1 MLMSLTASHKNASFD
16 LLEQLSSQ
24 VDATSVLARVTE
36 ATPAVKGS
44 ILVSTCNRFELYVDV
59 DDQHPDALARALG
72 SATDAIAEHCDVSA
86 ESLSSTWHVTTEQDT
101 AEHLF
106 SVASGL
112 ESVVVGEGEIAGQ
125 VRRSLERARGAGTT
139 TSDLERLFQH
149 ASKTSRGVKNRTP
162 LGQAGRSIVRLALEL
177 AASRITTWSTARVLL
192 VGTGAYAGASL
203 AALRDR
209 GVTDVSVYSASGRGA
224 KFAASHGIPHIE
236 PDGLHTAIASS
247 DVIITCT
254 VSEDYVL
261 DAELLQRARIEFA
274 LAHSKA
280 HVHEALHR
288 DETPGCP
295 VNHDAYQLVID
306 LGLPRNVDPD
316 VGGVYGVEL
325 LDLETIRI
333 HAPLDEL
340 QATDTARA
348 IVRTAARNFTRAGA
362 EESLAPAVVALRRRA
377 HALLDEEIARVQ
389 PGDPDGTAAAALR
402 HMMGRLLHKP
412 TSRARAFAS
421 TGEHDRYLDALSVLF
436 DLDVAI
442 DVDAAGDDPAAQTSA

>member
-1 MLMSLTASHKNASFD
+1 MSLTASHKNASFD

-24 VDATSVLARVTE
+24 ADPDAI
-36 ATPAVKGS
+36 VKHVIDAAPGVAGS

-59 DDQHPDALARALG
+59 DDEHPDAVAG
-72 SATDAIAEHCDVSA
+72 VTSAATSAIAEQCDVA
-86 ESLSSTWHVTTEQDT
+86 TDHLATTWHVTTEQGT

-125 VRRSLERARGAGTT
+125 VRRSLESARAAGTT
-139 TSDLERLFQH
+139 TSALERLFQH

-162 LGQAGRSIVRLALEL
+162 LGQAGRSIVRLSLEL
-177 AASRITTWSTARVLL
+177 ASSRVTDWSTSRVLL

-209 GVTDVSVYSASGRGA
+209 GVTDVSVYSTSGRGA
-224 KFAASHGIPHIE
+224 KFAASHGIALVEHDELP
-236 PDGLHTAIASS
+236 TAIASS
-247 DVIITCT
+247 DIIVTCT
-254 VSEDYVL
+254 LTEGYVL
-261 DAELLQRARIEFA
+261 DADLLQRARIEYA
-274 LAHSKA
+274 LDHAKA
-280 HVHEALHR
+280 HTNDALHR

-306 LGLPRNVDPD
+306 LGLPRNVNPD
-316 VGGVYGVEL
+316 VGGVFGVEL

-333 HAPLDEL
+333 HAPLEEL

-348 IVRTAARNFTRAGA
+348 IVTTAARNFTRAGA
-362 EESLAPAVVALRRRA
+362 EESLSPAVVALRRRA
-377 HALLDEEIARVQ
+377 HAILDEEIARVQ
-389 PGDPDGTAAAALR
+389 RTDSDGTAAAALR
-402 HMMGRLLHKP
+402 HMMGRLLHTP
-412 TSRARAFAS
+412 TTRARDFAR

-436 DLDVAI
+436 DI
-442 DVDAAGDDPAAQTSA
+442 DVDGDVDAVARRAADDEAAS

>member
-1 MLMSLTASHKNASFD
+1 MSLTASHKNASFD

>member
-1 MLMSLTASHKNASFD
+1 MSLTASHKNASFD

-24 VDATSVLARVTE
+24 VDVTSMLARVTG

-59 DDQHPDALARALG
+59 DEQHPDALADAMG
-72 SATDAIAEHCDVSA
+72 AATGAIAEHCNVPAEALSA
-86 ESLSSTWHVTTEQDT
+86 TWRVTTKQDT

-125 VRRSLERARGAGTT
+125 VRRSLEHARGAGTT

-149 ASKTSRGVKNRTP
+149 ASTTSRGVKNRTP
-162 LGQAGRSIVRLALEL
+162 LGQAGRSIVRLSLEL
-177 AASRITTWSTARVLL
+177 AASRVTDWATARVLL

-203 AALRDR
+203 AALRAR

-224 KFAASHGIPHIE
+224 TFAASHSIRHVD

-274 LAHSKA
+274 LSHSQA

-333 HAPLDEL
+333 HAPLEEL
-340 QATDTARA
+340 QATDTART
-348 IVRTAARNFTRAGA
+348 IVRAAARNFTRAAA
-362 EESLAPAVVALRRRA
+362 EESLSPAVVALRRRA
-377 HALLDEEIARVQ
+377 HVLLNEEIARVQ
-389 PGDPDGTAAAALR
+389 RNDPDGTAAAALR
-402 HMMGRLLHKP
+402 HMMGRLLHTP
-412 TSRARAFAS
+412 TSHAREFAR

-436 DLDVAI
+436 DLDVDI

>member
-1 MLMSLTASHKNASFD
+1 MSLTASHKNASFD
-16 LLEQLSSQ
+16 LLEHLSSQ
-24 VDATSVLARVTE
+24 ADANAVVSRVTE
-36 ATPAVKGS
+36 SSDVVKGG

-59 DDQHPDALARALG
+59 DDQRPDAVAHALREAT
-72 SATDAIAEHCDVSA
+72 SAVADECDLPAET
-86 ESLSSTWHVTTEQDT
+86 LSSTWHVTTEHGT

-125 VRRSLERARGAGTT
+125 VRRSLERARAAGTT

-162 LGQAGRSIVRLALEL
+162 LGRAGRSIVRLGLEL
-177 AASRITTWSTARVLL
+177 ASSRVADWAAARVLL

-209 GVTDVSVYSASGRGA
+209 GVTDVRVFSPSGRGA
-224 KFAASHGIPHIE
+224 KFAANHGIALVE
-236 PDGLHTAIASS
+236 PDELHTAIASS
-247 DVIITCT
+247 DVVVTCT
-254 VSEDYVL
+254 VTEGYVL
-261 DAELLQRARIEFA
+261 DAELLQRARIDFA
-274 LAHSKA
+274 LSHTKA
-280 HVHEALHR
+280 HVHDALHR

-306 LGLPRNVDPD
+306 LGLPRNVNPD

-333 HAPLDEL
+333 HAPLEEL

-348 IVRTAARNFTRAGA
+348 IVTTAARNFARSAA
-362 EESLAPAVVALRRRA
+362 EESLTPAVVALRRNA
-377 HALLDEEIARVQ
+377 HRVLDEEIARVQ
-389 PGDPDGTAAAALR
+389 RTDPDGVAAAALR

-412 TSRARAFAS
+412 TTRARDFARD
-421 TGEHDRYLDALSVLF
+421 GEHDRYIDALGVLF
-436 DLDVAI
+436 DIEVETDA
-442 DVDAAGDDPAAQTSA
+442 DAAAQRAADDEAAS